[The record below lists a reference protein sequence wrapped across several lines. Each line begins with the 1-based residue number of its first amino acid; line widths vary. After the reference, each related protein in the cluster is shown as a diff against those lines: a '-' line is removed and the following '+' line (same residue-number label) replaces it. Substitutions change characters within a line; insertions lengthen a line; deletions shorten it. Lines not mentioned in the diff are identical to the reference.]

1 MSSNSFFPCN
11 DPVLVLIGPTAIGK
25 TALSI
30 TLAKEFGFEIISVDS
45 MQVYRY
51 MDIGTAKIR
60 KEEMEGVRHH
70 LISVVNPDDS
80 FDAVRF
86 ERSAID
92 AISSIKAAGNKVLL
106 TGGTG
111 LYLKALL
118 DGLSVQL
125 PAFPEIR
132 AELLSRIDAGERHVM
147 HEELSLCDH
156 LSASRVH
163 VNDTQRLVRALEIFR
178 GTGRPW
184 SAFLE
189 EDRGRSR
196 KRFTRV
202 KVLGLTTE
210 RKKLYSRIEKRTK
223 IMLNEGFEA
232 EVRGLLRM
240 GYDPDLQ
247 SMRSI
252 GYSHMLKYIGSEWG
266 LDEMTEKLIRD
277 TRRYAKRQHTWF
289 KAIRGIEWVE
299 SGKSEVAL
307 SLVREFLAGKQNGE
321 RSV

>member
-1 MSSNSFFPCN
+1 MSSNSFFPCD
-11 DPVLVLIGPTAIGK
+11 DPMLVLIGPTAIGK

-30 TLAKEFGFEIISVDS
+30 ALAREFGFEIISVDS

-51 MDIGTAKIR
+51 MDIGTAKIK

-70 LISVVNPDDS
+70 LISIVNPDDG

-118 DGLSVQL
+118 DGLSEQI

-156 LSASRVH
+156 ISASRVH

-178 GTGRPW
+178 GTGKPW
-184 SAFLE
+184 SRFLE
-189 EDRGRSR
+189 EDRGRTG

-202 KVLGLTTE
+202 KVVGLTTE
-210 RKKLYSRIEKRTK
+210 REKLYSRIEKRTK
-223 IMLNEGFEA
+223 VMLDEGLET
-232 EVRGLLRM
+232 EVRALLKM
-240 GYDPDLQ
+240 GYGPDLQ

-277 TRRYAKRQHTWF
+277 TRRYAKRQYTWF
-289 KAIRGIEWVE
+289 KAIPGIEWVE
-299 SGKSEVAL
+299 SDRPEAVL
-307 SLVREFLAGKQNGE
+307 PRVRDFLAGKQNGE
-321 RSV
+321 GSV